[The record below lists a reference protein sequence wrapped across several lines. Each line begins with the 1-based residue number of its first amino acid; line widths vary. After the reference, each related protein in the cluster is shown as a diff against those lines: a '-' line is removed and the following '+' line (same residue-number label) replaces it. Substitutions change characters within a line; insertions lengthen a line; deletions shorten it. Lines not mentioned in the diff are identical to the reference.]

1 MLMNCY
7 LHPQVEAVATC
18 GKCGIALCK
27 ECEEKALMRLDGGK
41 GQSLCNRC
49 SLDEAQANVA
59 HDEAWIRKR
68 LVKLIIMAVLVGIG
82 AIVLAANLTEI
93 PLLTTFICWLVAGII
108 GNIGVE
114 KKQGGG
120 IIGMIVTSILSPI
133 ALVANVIGLLR
144 TLPVYNQDRKMLET
158 VKLAVNN

>member
-1 MLMNCY
+1 MNCY

-18 GKCGIALCK
+18 GKCGVALCK

-41 GQSLCNRC
+41 GQALCNRC

-68 LVKLIIMAVLVGIG
+68 LVKVIIMAVLVIIG
-82 AIVLAANLTEI
+82 AVVYTLKLTEL
-93 PLLTTFICWLVAGII
+93 PVLTAFICWLVAGII

-114 KKQGGG
+114 KTQGGG

-133 ALVANVIGLLR
+133 ALIFNVIGLLR
-144 TLPVYNQDRKMLET
+144 TLPTYNQDRKMLET
-158 VKLAVNN
+158 VKLAVGN

>member
-1 MLMNCY
+1 MNCY
-7 LHPQVEAVATC
+7 FHPQAEAVATC
-18 GKCGIALCK
+18 GKCGVALCK
-27 ECEEKALMRLDGGK
+27 ECEEKALMRLNGGK
-41 GQSLCNRC
+41 GQALCSRC

-68 LVKLIIMAVLVGIG
+68 LVKVIVMAVLVGIG
-82 AIVLAANLTEI
+82 AIVLAANLTEL
-93 PLLTTFICWLVAGII
+93 PLIAAFICWLIAGII

-120 IIGMIVTSILSPI
+120 IIGMVVTSILSPI
-133 ALVANVIGLLR
+133 ALVASVIGLLR
-144 TLPVYNQDRKMLET
+144 TLSTYNQDRKMLET